1 MLEDKMNFF
10 SKIIYERIDE
20 ELQKAQAEW
29 ELDRDRQ
36 LEEFSR
42 YSAEKRAAE
51 IFETE
56 IESNRK
62 ANELTAA
69 AKLQSR
75 QTILQQREQLVDRAI
90 AAVMMK
96 LQEFTE
102 TPSYGNFLLSL
113 AKAAVTRTDGEECV
127 MYLAEKDFERFGSF
141 IEEEMERST
150 GGKIKIKPSPNRF
163 TGGLKL
169 ESNRGRFRLDSTFEE
184 MLRDN
189 RSTIGKKMSDSLGQA
204 VNFNYE

>member
-36 LEEFSR
+36 LEEFLR
-42 YSAEKRAAE
+42 YSAEKRGAE

-62 ANELTAA
+62 ANELTAV

-90 AAVMMK
+90 TAVMMK

-113 AKAAVTRTDGEECV
+113 AKAAVTRSDGEECV

-150 GGKIKIKPSPNRF
+150 GGKIKVKPSPNRF